1 MDLSSPDI
9 FPQIVISLLIVA
21 TIYIAYMVV
30 ETFYRSYLGY
40 SKVRI
45 PIYPYT
51 GSSTKSIVVKQDPN
65 TPGSK
70 TLNLSENQLT
80 GIEFSYSFFL
90 YVSEDTD
97 DNTAGWKTVF
107 YKGYESGPFPLQ
119 GPGVY
124 ISSTSTVQKVG
135 SNVIQNTPAPTLRV
149 VMNSYD
155 KWFNK
160 VDVNQIP
167 FNKWMHIAIVLRKN
181 TLEVYV
187 NGNLANKLTFDGTLP
202 YQNYQPL
209 NIFSNNKTLPTE
221 FRSADSSN
229 VKRGIPVG
237 DNFIINGKFTGYLS
251 NLYYFSYAMTYSEI
265 QGMLNMGPS
274 SEFSQESMDKPP
286 YLIDSWWTQRKA

>member
-21 TIYIAYMVV
+21 TIFIAYMVV
-30 ETFYRSYLGY
+30 ETLYRSYLGY

-45 PIYPYT
+45 PVYPYT
-51 GSSTKSIVVKQDPN
+51 GSSTKAIVVKQDPN
-65 TPGSK
+65 NPANK
-70 TLNLSENQLT
+70 TLHLSENQLT

-90 YVSEDTD
+90 YVSDDTD
-97 DNTAGWKTVF
+97 DNTEGWKTVF

-124 ISSTSTVQKVG
+124 VSSKSEATG
-135 SNVIQNTPAPTLRV
+135 APTLRV

-160 VDVNQIP
+160 VDVKQIP
-167 FNKWMHIAIVLRKN
+167 YNKWMHVAIVLRSN

-187 NGNLANKLTFDGTLP
+187 NGNLANKLSFDGTLP

-209 NIFSNNKTLPTE
+209 NLFSNNKTPSTGTMMAFKTE
-221 FRSADSSN
+221 TSAATSN
-229 VKRGIPVG
+229 RNIPAG
-237 DNFIINGKFTGYLS
+237 DNFLINGKFTGYLS

-286 YLIDSWWTQRKA
+286 YLIDSWWTQRKG

>member
-21 TIYIAYMVV
+21 TIYIAYMIV
-30 ETFYRSYLGY
+30 ETLYRSYLGY
-40 SKVRI
+40 NKVRI
-45 PIYPYT
+45 PVYPYT
-51 GSSTKSIVVKQDPN
+51 GSSTKAIVVKQDPN
-65 TPGSK
+65 NPASK

-90 YVSEDTD
+90 YVADDTD
-97 DNTAGWKTVF
+97 SNLEGWKTVF

-124 ISSTSTVQKVG
+124 ISSKSESTG
-135 SNVIQNTPAPTLRV
+135 SPTLRV

-160 VDVNQIP
+160 VDVKQIP
-167 FNKWMHIAIVLRKN
+167 FNKWMHIAIVLRSN

-187 NGNLANKLTFDGTLP
+187 NGNLANKLTFNGTLP

-209 NIFSNNKTLPTE
+209 NIFPNSTTSETSFK
-221 FRSADSSN
+221 SADAGSTKHGLPAN
-229 VKRGIPVG
+229 E
-237 DNFIINGKFTGYLS
+237 NFIIRGKFTGYLS

-265 QGMLNMGPS
+265 QGMLNIGPS

-286 YLIDSWWTQRKA
+286 YLIDSWWTQRKG